1 MKQINKIFWGTLFG
15 SILMSSTVLSQQP
28 SMIGRF
34 YGGDKAESG
43 EAIATMPDNGYVVA
57 GHIGS
62 FGRRGQ
68 DVWVLRFDTNGL
80 ISWSTVVPDLKD
92 SLVTSVVA
100 TSDNGVLV
108 VGVTNARKSLDGAI
122 SVDVKAQAFAAK
134 IDAEGS
140 VLWTKKYANATNGGR
155 LVINSAA
162 QNKLGQAVLVGG
174 AEAQRDQ
181 DWNAILITIDKNGNE
196 VGRKIWAESG
206 DALLNTITT
215 DGGNGWVLGGTNNKN
230 GSFDAWVALI
240 DDKANIT
247 WQKTWGAANTDVALS
262 VQGAPGGGYAVL
274 TQMDGSASG
283 SGYPVVL
290 RIGKDGSEL
299 GKVEI
304 KNTNKIAHALALLPD
319 NGFVV
324 VGRQQDA
331 GNSNGW
337 VARYTLNGN
346 EVWSRM
352 VGGEEYDEFNGV
364 TSSANGVAIIGSYQ
378 PADMVSGQDLWVLE
392 QGIDG
397 TPNGW
402 ETKKLSDQANKF
414 LKTVSI
420 GLGNRQVYPLVGLDI
435 INLQLAGQ
443 IEALE
448 HNGRLEVRFPG
459 LQLYPGYQ
467 TAGVDFGTIHLQ
479 ALLNAPNQD
488 ILPITAKLSKNILFH
503 GGTHDIWGML
513 GKQEIKVDWHTR
525 LNIPTRFYVLL
536 EDFSFIDRFGGMT
549 LGKFKADVTYSK
561 VGEATWA
568 GKGDVSVGPVRI
580 MMGNQEVFN
589 LDSIETVMREAGDT
603 EEAILAR
610 QELNEI
616 IKNLALAKS
625 QDGMRALVKQLTTKI
640 QLMWPATYQSD
651 GQIKVSGLR
660 VLSGNPNRPIGKL
673 GNFTMDIKIPL
684 SADINRRGF
693 DIGVSFQDMLLP
705 NRDAPNMPIIVGDF
719 SAGIGIGGLR
729 LDYAAEVLEAYLLS
743 KLGVEASPEVRTKIF
758 ELVSDLSFR
767 LSANNVVK
775 PEMANQST
783 SVDSLSTKLVMSD
796 LDQELAKIVFDYQHK
811 NLKSPNADLPQ
822 EFFPYNLSGQI
833 ALDRVPFKALIENL
847 SFVPFTDEVV
857 IGMFGKAGTVMSLK
871 DILLEMA
878 VADYKINGAV
888 KANQDA
894 FLGVTLDVN
903 WIVNNFSRLVDALV
917 KIAGRGDAQE
927 AKSFLELLRSF
938 GKQVNND
945 QYQFNVILNEE
956 AQILINNKPFPLFGQ

>member
-1 MKQINKIFWGTLFG
+1 M
-15 SILMSSTVLSQQP
+15 M
-28 SMIGRF
+28 GRF

-43 EAIATMPDNGYVVA
+43 EAIATMPDKGYVVA

-108 VGVTNARKSLDGAI
+108 VGVTNARKSLDGAV
-122 SVDVKAQAFAAK
+122 SFDANAHAFVAK

-140 VLWTKKYANATNGGR
+140 VLWTKKYANAANGGR
-155 LVINSAA
+155 LVINAAA
-162 QNKLGQAVLVGG
+162 QNKLEQVILVGG

-181 DWNAILITIDKNGNE
+181 DWNAMLITIDKNGNE
-196 VGRKIWAESG
+196 VNRKTWAESG
-206 DALLNTITT
+206 DALFNTITT
-215 DGGNGWVLGGTNNKN
+215 DGGNGWVLGGTNDKN
-230 GSFDAWVALI
+230 GNFDAWVVLI

-247 WQKTWGAANTDVALS
+247 WQKTWGATNTDVTLS

-304 KNTNKIAHALALLPD
+304 KNTNKIAHALTLLPD
-319 NGFVV
+319 NSVVV
-324 VGRQQDA
+324 VGREEDA

-346 EVWSRM
+346 EVWSRI
-352 VGGEEYDEFNGV
+352 VGDGVGTFNGV
-364 TSSANGVAIIGSYQ
+364 VSVANGMSIVGSYQ
-378 PADMVSGQDLWVLE
+378 PTDIDQENSQDLWVLDL
-392 QGIDG
+392 GIDG
-397 TPNGW
+397 TSNGW
-402 ETKKLSDQANKF
+402 ETKKLSDQASKF

-420 GLGNRQVYPLVGLDI
+420 NLGNRQANPLVGAGI

-448 HNGRLEVRFPG
+448 NNGRLEVRFPG
-459 LQLYPGYQ
+459 LQLYPPYQ

-479 ALLNAPNQD
+479 ALLNVPNQE

-503 GGTHDIWGML
+503 DGKHHIWGTL

-536 EDFSFIDRFGGMT
+536 ENFNFLDPMGRVGMT

-561 VGEATWA
+561 VGEGTWA
-568 GKGDVSVGPVRI
+568 GKGDVSVGPIRVTMR
-580 MMGNQEVFN
+580 NQEVFN
-589 LDSIETVMREAGDT
+589 LDSIEMIMREAGDT

-610 QELNEI
+610 QELNKI
-616 IKNLALAKS
+616 VKNLALAKS
-625 QDGMRALVKQLTTKI
+625 QDEMRAIVNQLTTKI

-673 GNFTMDIKIPL
+673 GNFTMDIKMPL
-684 SADINRRGF
+684 STDINRRGF

-705 NRDAPNMPIIVGDF
+705 NRDVPNTPITVGSF
-719 SAGIGIGGLR
+719 SAGIGLGGLR
-729 LDYAAEVLEAYLLS
+729 IDYAAEVLKAYLLS
-743 KLGVEASPEVRTKIF
+743 NFGVEASPEVRRKIF
-758 ELVSDLSFR
+758 ELVSDLSLR

-775 PEMANQST
+775 PERANQST
-783 SVDSLSTKLVMSD
+783 SVDNLSTKLVLTN

-833 ALDRVPFKALIENL
+833 ALDRVPFKALVEKL
-847 SFVPFTDEVV
+847 SFVPFADDIV
-857 IGMFGKAGTVMSLK
+857 IDMLGKAGTIMSLK

-878 VADYKINGAV
+878 VADYKIDGAV

-903 WIVNNFSRLVDALV
+903 WVVNNFSRLMDALV
-917 KIAGRGDAQE
+917 KIAGRGDEQE

-938 GKQVNND
+938 GKQVSND
-945 QYQFNVILNEE
+945 QYQFNIILNEE
-956 AQILINNKPFPLFGQ
+956 AQILINDKPFPLFGQ